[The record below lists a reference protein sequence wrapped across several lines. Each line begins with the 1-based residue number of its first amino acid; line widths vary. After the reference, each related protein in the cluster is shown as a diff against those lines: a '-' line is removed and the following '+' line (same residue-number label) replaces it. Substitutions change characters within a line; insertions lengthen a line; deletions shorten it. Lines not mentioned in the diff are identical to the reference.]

1 MKYPV
6 VRDLDGIYFRVKRG
20 EKWDSLCWTDL
31 TYKEQEEVSSNK
43 SFEWWKSVA
52 YEMSNRLRQLGDEF
66 DIVVEEDK
74 V

>member
-1 MKYPV
+1 M
-6 VRDLDGIYFRVKRG
+6 
-20 EKWDSLCWTDL
+20 
-31 TYKEQEEVSSNK
+31 SSNK
-43 SFEWWKSVA
+43 SFEWWRSVA